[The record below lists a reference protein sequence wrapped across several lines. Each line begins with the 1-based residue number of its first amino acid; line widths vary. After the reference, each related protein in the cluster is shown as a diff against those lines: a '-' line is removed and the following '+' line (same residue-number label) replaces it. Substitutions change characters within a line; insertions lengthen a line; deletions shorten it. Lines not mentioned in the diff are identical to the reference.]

1 MLSTGLL
8 VKLVQRASIHHAL
21 SLKHKEVE
29 VMQRYRL
36 AVLVLLVAL
45 LPALAACEL
54 FESERD
60 FIEGTWTAQDGV
72 GVEFVLTLRGEESLT
87 GSLDITTANGTG
99 VAPIDVTGT
108 YTHPSVTLR
117 FNPPG
122 GEGDPT
128 TGTVND
134 ARDRLTLNNFNDRVM
149 TFARQ

>member
-8 VKLVQRASIHHAL
+8 AKLVQRASIHHAL

-60 FIEGTWTAQDGV
+60 SIQGTWTAQDGV
-72 GVEFVLTLRGEESLT
+72 GTEYILTLRGEESLT

-99 VAPIDVTGT
+99 VAPVDVTGT

-122 GEGDPT
+122 QEGDPT

-134 ARDRLTLNNFNDRVM
+134 THDRLTLNNFNDHVI

>member
-1 MLSTGLL
+1 
-8 VKLVQRASIHHAL
+8 
-21 SLKHKEVE
+21 
-29 VMQRYRL
+29 MQRYRL

-60 FIEGTWTAQDGV
+60 SVQGTWTAQWTNSLGATA
-72 GVEFVLTLRGEESLT
+72 EYVLTLRGEESLT
-87 GSLDITTANGTG
+87 GSLDITTANGTA

-122 GEGDPT
+122 REGDPT
-128 TGTVND
+128 PGTVND
-134 ARDRLTLNNFNDRVM
+134 DRDRLTLNNFNGHVI

>member
-1 MLSTGLL
+1 
-8 VKLVQRASIHHAL
+8 
-21 SLKHKEVE
+21 
-29 VMQRYRL
+29 MQRYRL

-45 LPALAACEL
+45 LPTLAACEI

-60 FIEGTWTAQDGV
+60 SIEGTWTYQDGV
-72 GVEFVLTLRGEESLT
+72 GTEYVLTLRGEGSLT
-87 GSLDITTANGTG
+87 GSLDITTANGRG

-134 ARDRLTLNNFNDRVM
+134 ARDRLTLNNFNDRAV